1 MENND
6 PTLILIKEVGM
17 LTGVI
22 SEQSK
27 TLREIKGDMKE
38 KIGRDTCETIVN
50 AAIDNHRSTDH
61 KQKASRPPAAPVTL
75 WESIPMKAKV
85 SMVIMLFTVASA
97 LITYFTTN

>member
-6 PTLILIKEVGM
+6 PTLMLIKEVGM

-50 AAIDNHRSTDH
+50 SAIEHHRVNDH
-61 KQKASRPPAAPVTL
+61 KSKPSRPPAAPVTL

-85 SMVIMLFTVASA
+85 SMVVGIFTVATA
-97 LITYFTTN
+97 LITYFTTH